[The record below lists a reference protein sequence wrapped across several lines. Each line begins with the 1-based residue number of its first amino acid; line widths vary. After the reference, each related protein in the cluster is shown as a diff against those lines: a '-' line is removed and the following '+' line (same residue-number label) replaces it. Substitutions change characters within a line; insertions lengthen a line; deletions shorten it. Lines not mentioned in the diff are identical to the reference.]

1 MRKTYNRLL
10 ITLVLFGVLVMM
22 TVRRKA
28 VHAAT
33 SSVGKLPADPIG
45 KSVYDPPPAPTA
57 GEPDVGQTAPQRND
71 LSSTRVGSQSSVW
84 TSSPRTIKLTSADA
98 IRWAWVIWMAQ
109 YLNQLP

>member
-1 MRKTYNRLL
+1 MRKSYNRLL
-10 ITLVLFGVLVMM
+10 ITLVLFGVLS
-22 TVRRKA
+22 A
-28 VHAAT
+28 AAAHAAT

>member
-10 ITLVLFGVLVMM
+10 ITLVLFGVLS
-22 TVRRKA
+22 A
-28 VHAAT
+28 AAAHAAT